1 MCKFFTLMI
10 AERVTAKLSRQWE
23 RMSPRIAGRVGQT
36 TETSY
41 VRVIMHSKPLTDVNL
56 EVIKSR

>member
-1 MCKFFTLMI
+1 MI
-10 AERVTAKLSRQWE
+10 AERVTAKLPRQWKG
-23 RMSPRIAGRVGQT
+23 MSPRIAGRVGQT

-41 VRVIMHSKPLTDVNL
+41 VRVIMHSKSLTDVNL